1 MKKTHEMVEKALV
14 ASLLKGEP
22 KPGTPLQSE
31 RDLAVKFAVS
41 RATVREALL
50 KLQNS
55 GWISVQQRHATIVN
69 DFWSRGDL
77 QLLSSISKN
86 SEPFPQELASNLL
99 ELRVQVAPDYARKAV
114 QYHAAELTECLS
126 RFQKIRKGLG
136 SLVKFDWEL
145 HQTMAVLSGNKIY
158 PLIMNTFASLYAN
171 IRGQLFAKEEH
182 REQTRCYYRDLLEAA
197 STGNADYAED
207 VTRAAMKLRL
217 EQFRRQ
223 TDAPTGKITLAE
235 RFIRR

>member
-1 MKKTHEMVEKALV
+1 MKKPHEMVEKELV

-31 RDLAVKFAVS
+31 RDLAARFSVS
-41 RATVREALL
+41 RASVREALL

-69 DFWSRGDL
+69 DFWSQGDL
-77 QLLSSISKN
+77 ELLSSISRN
-86 SEPFPQELASNLL
+86 SEPFPKDLASNLL

-114 QYHAAELTECLS
+114 ENGAPQLTECLS
-126 RFQKIRKGLG
+126 RFEKVRKGWG
-136 SLVKFDWEL
+136 AMVKFDWEL
-145 HQTMAVLSGNKIY
+145 HLTMAVLSGNKIY
-158 PLIMNTFASLYAN
+158 PLIMNSFANLYSK
-171 IRGQLFAKEEH
+171 IRGQLFAREEH

-223 TDAPTGKITLAE
+223 T
-235 RFIRR
+235 